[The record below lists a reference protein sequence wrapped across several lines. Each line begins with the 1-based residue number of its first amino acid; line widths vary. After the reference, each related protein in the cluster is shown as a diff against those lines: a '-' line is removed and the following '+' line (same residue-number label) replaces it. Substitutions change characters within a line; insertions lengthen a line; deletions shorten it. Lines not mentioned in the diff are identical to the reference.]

1 MTYNYAETALV
12 NDTDD
17 NSRGAI
23 IRLFGVIF
31 IILGTLNTMLAW
43 RGGLEV
49 MSFQTALFVSGVL
62 LCMIGAIRRQIGPK
76 NSS

>member
-1 MTYNYAETALV
+1 MTNEYAQTAST
-12 NDTDD
+12 DDADD

-43 RGGLEV
+43 RGGIEV
-49 MSFQTALFVSGVL
+49 MSFHTALLVSGVL
-62 LCMIGAIRRQIGPK
+62 LCMIGAIRRQNGPK
-76 NSS
+76 KSS